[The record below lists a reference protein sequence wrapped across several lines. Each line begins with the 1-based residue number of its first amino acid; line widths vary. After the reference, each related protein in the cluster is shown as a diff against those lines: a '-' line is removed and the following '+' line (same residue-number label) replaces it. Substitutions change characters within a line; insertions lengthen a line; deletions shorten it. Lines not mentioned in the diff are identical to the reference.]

1 MCGHHGGQDASG
13 GNCGAGHGHPPHG
26 RGRRD
31 VLRLGALMAAGGLAA
46 LVPVDTAYA
55 QTRRSAGAAPGPGDR
70 VTTAY
75 PGHSPFGFDQWSAV
89 EFDVPAGVNRI
100 SVTRA
105 FDHYD
110 GLPGIMSDVL
120 DIGLFGPSGFRGWS
134 GGARDAFT
142 VSGADATPGY
152 VPGPIEPGRW
162 SVALGPVVF
171 NPAGMNWRVEVTL
184 EYGPPLAGT
193 PFAVLPSSAPSRGQI
208 PGFPF
213 PLPFWY
219 RGDMHTHTVHSDGGR
234 TLGQLVDAARAG
246 GLHFLGSTEH
256 NTSAAGVSWAGSIP
270 SDLLIINGEEVTTR
284 HGHWLALGLP
294 QGEVMDWHFGPR
306 DAGAMTRH
314 ANHVRDRGGLVVA
327 AHPLTPAPGSFWEF
341 GFADVDAIEV
351 WNGPWTLD
359 DAAAVALWAAMLFF
373 GQRIPA
379 IANSDTHA
387 PSDVV
392 GLPQTVVRATALSRD
407 AILDGVRRGHSYLAE
422 SAQVTVSLNARCNG
436 RSGGPGDSVP
446 VSFFDAVDVSV
457 SVSGAPN
464 SFLALYTEWG
474 LMLATWIGADGNGRL
489 DWRGWGLA
497 SVFARVE
504 VRRPKPGSSTLDQ
517 MVALTNP
524 VWFGPAPTPK
534 PVYQGGQTFLHT
546 VRYPDSWARV
556 APVPGIGGAPTFN
569 GPRASLTGLPDGS
582 AAAVALHSDNTL
594 WTTARQKNGQ
604 WQPWQQLAGPA
615 SDAAATAAARASGP
629 SGAAARIVTSGT
641 TAGIAAAGPAG
652 AAASAVQAG
661 AAVLDAAIAGMP
673 DGSCQILAT
682 GLDGRLYHQV
692 RQADGRTTG
701 FAPVPGTKTGTT
713 WTSVKAAIAAM
724 PDGST
729 QILSYGSGGDMYLV
743 VRRPNGVWGTW
754 TRVPGAHGRPDF
766 AGPALDITGLPDGSS
781 QLVAIGLDG
790 MVYHQ
795 VRHPDGRFDGF
806 AAPRGVTTATMSAS
820 AVAIA
825 GMPDGTAQVL
835 AVGADGNVWHDI
847 RRPASWQGFRPL
859 AGLQGADRLRGG
871 QLSIAGMRDG
881 TSQVLVITPS

>member
-1 MCGHHGGQDASG
+1 MCGHHGEQGDSG
-13 GNCGAGHGHPPHG
+13 GDCGAGHRRPPGG

-55 QTRRSAGAAPGPGDR
+55 RTVSGGAGAPGPGDR

-89 EFDVPAGVNRI
+89 EFVVPAGVNRI
-100 SVTRA
+100 SVTRT

-134 GGARDAFT
+134 GGARDSFT

-152 VPGPIEPGRW
+152 VPGPVEPGTW

-184 EYGPPLAGT
+184 EYGAPLAGT
-193 PFAVLPSSAPSRGQI
+193 PFAVLPTSAPSRGQI

-234 TLGQLVDAARAG
+234 TLGELVAAARAS
-246 GLHFLGSTEH
+246 GLHFLGSTDH

-270 SDLLIINGEEVTTR
+270 SDILVINGEEVTTR

-294 QGEVMDWHFGPR
+294 QGEVTDWHFGPA
-306 DAGAMTRH
+306 DAGAMARH
-314 ANHVRDRGGLVVA
+314 ADHVRDRGGLVAA

-359 DAAAVALWAAMLFF
+359 DAAAVAMWATMLFF

-379 IANSDTHA
+379 VANSDTHA
-387 PSDVV
+387 PTDVV
-392 GLPQTVVRATALSRD
+392 GLPQTAVRATALTRD

-422 SAQVTVSLNARCNG
+422 SAQVTVNLNASCNG

-457 SVSGAPN
+457 TVSGAPN
-464 SFLALYTEWG
+464 SFLTLYTEWG
-474 LMLATWIGADGNGRL
+474 LMLATWIGDGGTGRL
-489 DWRGWGLA
+489 DWRGWGYA
-497 SVFARVE
+497 SVFARAE

-546 VRYPDSWARV
+546 VRSANGWSQV
-556 APVPGIGGAPTFN
+556 APLPGIGGAPTFN
-569 GPRASLTGLPDGS
+569 GPRASLAGLPDGS
-582 AAAVALHSDNTL
+582 AVAVALNGDNTL
-594 WTTARQKNGQ
+594 WTAARRADGQ
-604 WQPWQQLAGPA
+604 WQAWQQSAGP
-615 SDAAATAAARASGP
+615 DAQGRPGPTARAAT
-629 SGAAARIVTSGT
+629 GAAARIVASGA
-641 TAGIAAAGPAG
+641 TAGIEAAGPAG
-652 AAASAVQAG
+652 AAASAVQTG
-661 AAVLDAAIAGMP
+661 AAVLDTAVAGMP
-673 DGSCQILAT
+673 DGSCQIIAT
-682 GLDGRLYHQV
+682 GLDGTLYHQV
-692 RQADGRTTG
+692 RQADGRLTG
-701 FAPVPGTKTGTT
+701 FTRVPGLNGSTT
-713 WTSVKAAIAAM
+713 WTSVKAAIAAL

-729 QILSYGSGGDMYLV
+729 QVLSYGPKGDMYLTI
-743 VRRPNGVWGTW
+743 RRSSGAWGTW
-754 TRVPGAHGRPDF
+754 TRVPGAHGAPNF

-781 QLVAIGLDG
+781 QLVGIGLDG
-790 MVYHQ
+790 TLYHQ
-795 VRHPDGRFDGF
+795 VRHPDGRYDGF

-825 GMPDGTAQVL
+825 GMPDGTAQVV

-847 RRPASWQGFRPL
+847 RFPASWQGFRPL
-859 AGLQGADRLRGG
+859 GGLQGADRLRGG
-871 QLSIAGMRDG
+871 ALSIAGMRDG
-881 TSQVLVITPS
+881 SSQVLVIAPS

>member
-1 MCGHHGGQDASG
+1 M
-13 GNCGAGHGHPPHG
+13 
-26 RGRRD
+26 
-31 VLRLGALMAAGGLAA
+31 
-46 LVPVDTAYA
+46 DTAYA